1 MKLKK
6 RSVRV
11 FWLFQDHPG
20 ETSSLSLNK
29 KNLEVIG
36 SHLAT
41 MTGSQTDNKIKIE
54 QKDKGGKKV
63 GKNSDI
69 KSLTPILP
77 QFCKTRNL
85 PNHLNQIGFRTL
97 LLAAEHNPNSHGARC
112 HLLGR
117 ECRWTTKRVDLEKC
131 CWKFSK
137 ERELWSLHAAILEVS
152 LWIVWISSTGEE
164 VKALEKAQSREARF
178 EQPLPFSICV
188 CFGNSCN
195 LSEPQF
201 PPLWKRGN
209 NTHVKGLC
217 EGYCVKNVLGSGMW
231 CFLSLLFA
239 FSLVAT

>member
-137 ERELWSLHAAILEVS
+137 ERAVIPACSNPGGFPVDSLNLFYWRGSEGTRK
-152 LWIVWISSTGEE
+152 STI
-164 VKALEKAQSREARF
+164 QRS
-178 EQPLPFSICV
+178 
-188 CFGNSCN
+188 
-195 LSEPQF
+195 
-201 PPLWKRGN
+201 
-209 NTHVKGLC
+209 
-217 EGYCVKNVLGSGMW
+217 
-231 CFLSLLFA
+231 
-239 FSLVAT
+239 